1 MRVQRLLSTVNY
13 YIGTKAEEKKR
24 KCIEEIINISMPV
37 EKGGKK
43 NREKNCAE

>member
-37 EKGGKK
+37 EEGGRK
-43 NREKNCAE
+43 REKNCAE